1 MNLKYTQPPIE
12 CQSKLGCDRAN
23 MIALL
28 YSLSNQHQY
37 ATGTSDPIV
46 QVADVILEHTLCLSN
61 FKVCNYKRELKELG
75 ILDYQIR
82 KGLPTL
88 YRLNLEVM
96 RSEYGYNCFDSNFSD
111 VPSAPKGKVAAA
123 TTENNNSKY
132 SKNGYNKKQTS
143 DNSKNN
149 ISYSNS
155 SYIFKKPYE
164 NLKERENRMLE
175 NIKNNN

>member
-12 CQSKLGCDRAN
+12 SQSKLGCDRAN

-28 YSLSNQHQY
+28 YSLSNQRQY

-96 RSEYGYNCFDSNFSD
+96 RSEYGYDCFDSNYSD
-111 VPSAPKGKVAAA
+111 VPSAPKEEVAAV
-123 TTENNNSKY
+123 TTENNKSKY
-132 SKNGYNKKQTS
+132 SKNGYNKKQTL
-143 DNSKNN
+143 DNSKIN
-149 ISYSNS
+149 ISYSSS
-155 SYIFKKPYE
+155 SYIFKKPHKMTDE
-164 NLKERENRMLE
+164 ELEELLKDN
-175 NIKNNN
+175 

>member
-12 CQSKLGCDRAN
+12 CQSKLGCEKAC
-23 MIALL
+23 MLALL
-28 YSLSNQHQY
+28 YTFSKQSEY
-37 ATGTSDPIV
+37 ATGTGNPTI

-96 RSEYGYNCFDSNFSD
+96 RSEYGYDCFDSNYSD
-111 VPSAPKGKVAAA
+111 VPSAPKEEVAAA
-123 TTENNNSKY
+123 TTENKKSKY
-132 SKNGYNKKQTS
+132 SKNGYDKKQTL

-155 SYIFKKPYE
+155 SYVFKKPYE